1 MMKEVFTN
9 TSILKRRFRTSIKKN
24 FMYLIMGRHI
34 DSCQIMHLRVEK
46 GLAKYVTRLI
56 LIIRSTSLVS
66 QAVNYPTSLQ
76 RNVLTAFTI
85 SRRRPTLNIS
95 KRT

>member
-1 MMKEVFTN
+1 MKEVFTN
-9 TSILKRRFRTSIKKN
+9 TSFLKSRFRTSIKKS

-34 DSCQIMHLRVEK
+34 DSCQTMHLRVEK
-46 GLAKYVTRLI
+46 GLARYVTRLI
-56 LIIRSTSLVS
+56 LSIRSTSLVS
-66 QAVNYPTSLQ
+66 QAVNYPTRRQ

-85 SRRRPTLNIS
+85 LRRRPTLNIS